1 MLDYDKNGKH
11 FEYLKD
17 SYFKCLHH
25 DKEEENDMQ
34 TPCGNIM
41 DEEVV
46 LELLVTH
53 ELYSQLPDLRSF
65 TNKFIGL
72 HYVEQTRQQICHC
85 AVRPDKKFFMSMERG
100 QLICLGC
107 QKCRCLYCFL
117 PMEKRSASARTK
129 ATASTSGINSN
140 GYFKS

>member
-1 MLDYDKNGKH
+1 MLDVDENGKP
-11 FEYLKD
+11 FDFLKD

-25 DKEEENDMQ
+25 DNEEVNELQ

-53 ELYSQLPDLRSF
+53 DLYSQLPDLRAF
-65 TNKFIGL
+65 TNQYIGL
-72 HYVEQTRQQICHC
+72 HYVEQTRQQKCPC
-85 AVRPDKKFFMSMERG
+85 AVRPEKKFFMSMERG

-107 QKCRCLYCFL
+107 
-117 PMEKRSASARTK
+117 
-129 ATASTSGINSN
+129 
-140 GYFKS
+140 